1 MINEIEGLKTEIDA
15 KVYVVE
21 QAIQAAKE
29 QGRTHL
35 DIDIDFVEAMLS
47 IFKGTVADNEAQCES
62 AI

>member
-21 QAIQAAKE
+21 QAAKE

-35 DIDIDFVEAMLS
+35 DIDIDFAEAMLS
-47 IFKGTVADNEAQCES
+47 IFKGTVADKVAQSES
-62 AI
+62 AT